1 KIRGIIVYPRR
12 IEELVRPH
20 AGVDEFQVVFRRHE
34 GLDDILIRIDPSPT
48 LSLAERENLRG
59 KLADDLRTGLGI
71 RATVDVG
78 EPGSLPRWDHK
89 ARRVKDER
97 TEVPF

>member
-1 KIRGIIVYPRR
+1 M
-12 IEELVRPH
+12 RPH
-20 AGVDEFQVVFRRHE
+20 AGVDEFQMVFRRHE
-34 GLDDILIRIDPSPT
+34 GLDDVLIRIDPSPSMSRAERDR
-48 LSLAERENLRG
+48 LMVRLAE
-59 KLADDLRTGLGI
+59 DLRTGLGI
-71 RATVDVG
+71 RVTVEIG